1 MTDETERNIREIL
14 RGLALA
20 SDLVRRSGVNPATL
34 RAVADSLEAADRG
47 LDPFLTGV
55 VRGFRIAAAAIE
67 DGEEP

>member
-20 SDLVRRSGVNPATL
+20 RDLAPATL

-55 VRGFRIAAAAIE
+55 ARGYRIAAAAIE